1 MLPQRVAYLDLNTG
15 KVELKDIPEE
25 ITKKFLG
32 GRGINMYLL
41 YQHTKPGIDPLS
53 PENPL
58 IIGPGL
64 LTGLKG
70 ISASRSNISG
80 KSPETG
86 LLGDSNIGGDF
97 GAFMKR
103 TGIDFLFITGA
114 AQKPAYIYLDG
125 ESISVE
131 DARDLCGKS
140 TIETNTIL
148 TKRYGLSSQSISI
161 GIAGEN
167 LVRFACIIN
176 KRKNAAART
185 GMGCLMGAKKIK
197 AIVVKGR
204 KQIKPEDK
212 GRFDALVKAL
222 QQRLNEERLVK
233 LLGELGS
240 PYLFILINRMIGMGR
255 AYNGLSTKFSENE
268 DISPQILK
276 EKYYQK
282 KAGCFSC
289 PVACHHEY
297 RVGEIRN
304 EGPDYTTLSSF
315 GPVLGIG
322 KLETVLII
330 NDLINRYGLDASS
343 TANLIAWAIE
353 LFQEGLIDE
362 KVTHGLKLDWGD
374 GEAVKELIH
383 QIAHRKGFGDLLAN
397 GAREAVGQLGGET
410 GNHLIWTKYLPQS
423 DPVDLRVFPAY
434 ALGNSVA
441 SRGSDH
447 LRSRPTWEGYGLPE
461 EDLKTIYGGHVT
473 SDPGS
478 YQGKGRVIWWR
489 ETYLSLFDA
498 LGLCKQIAL
507 ACQPGVYDFEF
518 FSELIRCATGLD
530 LTPEEIFAVGERIV
544 TLERMFIVREGVK
557 REDDFP
563 PQRYFEP
570 LAWQDGLKPAER
582 NLKLDRANFERMLDE
597 YYQLRGWNG
606 EGSPLEETK
615 MRLGLC
621 Q

>member
-1 MLPQRVAYLDLNTG
+1 MLPQRVAYLDLDTR

-25 ITKKFLG
+25 ITRKFLG
-32 GRGINMYLL
+32 GRGINMHFL
-41 YQHTKPGIDPLS
+41 YRHTRPEIDPLS
-53 PENPL
+53 PENSL

-70 ISASRSNISG
+70 ISASRCNISG

-86 LLGDSNIGGDF
+86 FLGDSNMGGDF

-114 AQKPAYIYLDG
+114 AQKPVYIYLDG

-131 DARDLCGKS
+131 DARDLWGKS

-148 TKRYGLSSQSISI
+148 TKRYGPSSQSISI
-161 GIAGEN
+161 GVAGEN

-185 GMGCLMGAKKIK
+185 GMGCLMGAKRIK
-197 AIVVKGR
+197 AIVANGKNP
-204 KQIKPEDK
+204 IKPKDEV
-212 GRFDALVKAL
+212 RFNALVKAL
-222 QQRLNEERLVK
+222 QQRLNEEPLVK
-233 LLGELGS
+233 LLGEFGS
-240 PYLFILINRMIGMGR
+240 PYLFILINRRIGMGR

-276 EKYYQK
+276 EKYYQGRG
-282 KAGCFSC
+282 GCFSC

-304 EGPDYTTLSSF
+304 EGPEYTTFSSF
-315 GPVLGIG
+315 GPVLGI
-322 KLETVLII
+322 KRLETVLRI
-330 NDLINRYGLDASS
+330 NDLINGYGLDASS

-353 LFQEGLIDE
+353 IFKDGLIDE

-374 GEAVKELIH
+374 EEAIVELIH
-383 QIAHRKGFGDLLAN
+383 QIAHRKGFGDLLAD
-397 GAREAVGQLGGET
+397 GAKEAVRQLGGET
-410 GNHLIWTKYLPQS
+410 GNCLLWTKYLPQS
-423 DPVDLRVFPAY
+423 DPVDLRYFPAY

-447 LRSRPTWEGYGLPE
+447 LRSRPTWEAYGLSE
-461 EDLKTIYGGHVT
+461 EALKSIYGGDVAA
-473 SDPGS
+473 DPRS
-478 YQGKGRVIWWR
+478 YEGKGRVIWWR

-518 FSELIRCATGLD
+518 FSELIRCTTGLD

-582 NLKLDRANFERMLDE
+582 NLKLDRAGFERMLDE
-597 YYQLRGWNG
+597 YYQLRGWNR
-606 EGSPLEETK
+606 EGRPLEETK
-615 MRLGLC
+615 TRLGLD